1 MQGWNWLD
9 LATYPK
15 PLVGILCDRALDTIA
30 NPRMVSIKER
40 TLWCNFD
47 ILYVE
52 GRNQKAAVALSR
64 KKFSEA
70 ARVCRLQ
77 VVVGDD
83 RDDRDILWSD
93 VSVNIAALNIGYGD
107 SSDPKVITW
116 ESLQKEC
123 KEDNIMVR
131 LTDQIRRGFPDSVTM

>member
-9 LATYPK
+9 LATYHK

-30 NPRMVSIKER
+30 NPRIVSIKER

-52 GRNQKAAVALSR
+52 GRNQQAADALSR

-70 ARVCRLQ
+70 ASVCRLQ

-93 VSVNIAALNIGYGD
+93 VSANIAALNIGYGD

-116 ESLQKEC
+116 ESLQKEY
-123 KEDNIMVR
+123 KEDNIMV
-131 LTDQIRRGFPDSVTM
+131 LLNYQCTIITY